1 MRRGWTSL
9 CIGWICALA
18 QTAPGQ
24 VAEDLFTLESGRAG
38 WLRELDAGLRLEPGR
53 WPDVWRRAGDLG
65 PVAAPVL
72 WGKLRRDRR
81 TRGRLLWITTYVAAT
96 GHGGQLVSGEWILEA
111 RKPERVMALIAAA
124 LAEGGVVEPAELRR
138 LVRDTSSPALRVAG
152 CLALSRATGATAL
165 PGDWFVASGGPDP
178 GACAAALMCGAE
190 PPSQLLERW
199 LASRRA
205 PDATAQLVWRA
216 MMLSA
221 HPTPYAGAMRRQL
234 AVRALQWQGPA
245 VAATRRAA
253 MLQVSRSDDPGA
265 LLVDVP
271 VPLSSDLVL
280 LLGRTAAG
288 REVISRRRW
297 VSAVPSQ
304 RLDQDLRRQLAV
316 QFAAYAD
323 PVEVERA
330 ARSWAGDQAIAPA
343 VCLALAWR
351 AWARGDLVDGPWLD
365 QLEEIDECWWSR
377 LAVGRAV
384 DPERL
389 PEGAPTLRRAAAVGR
404 APADV
409 LAREMERELW
419 RRRSHPGV
427 HVFGCWTELVR
438 DLLLSGSGYARA
450 QDTRREQF
458 PYLPGDLQRDDRAFF
473 EVACEYFTWAVADR
487 RAVPEMVRLDP
498 GR

>member
-190 PPSQLLERW
+190 PPSQLLFRKSTPRAIS
-199 LASRRA
+199 LTSDSSSVRSQGRRLM
-205 PDATAQLVWRA
+205 DE
-216 MMLSA
+216 
-221 HPTPYAGAMRRQL
+221 H
-234 AVRALQWQGPA
+234 
-245 VAATRRAA
+245 
-253 MLQVSRSDDPGA
+253 DEKH
-265 LLVDVP
+265 
-271 VPLSSDLVL
+271 
-280 LLGRTAAG
+280 
-288 REVISRRRW
+288 EVKKISTW
-297 VSAVPSQ
+297 
-304 RLDQDLRRQLAV
+304 RLDQ
-316 QFAAYAD
+316 
-323 PVEVERA
+323 
-330 ARSWAGDQAIAPA
+330 I
-343 VCLALAWR
+343 C
-351 AWARGDLVDGPWLD
+351 
-365 QLEEIDECWWSR
+365 
-377 LAVGRAV
+377 
-384 DPERL
+384 
-389 PEGAPTLRRAAAVGR
+389 TKN
-404 APADV
+404 
-409 LAREMERELW
+409 
-419 RRRSHPGV
+419 
-427 HVFGCWTELVR
+427 VFGCAET
-438 DLLLSGSGYARA
+438 
-450 QDTRREQF
+450 
-458 PYLPGDLQRDDRAFF
+458 
-473 EVACEYFTWAVADR
+473 
-487 RAVPEMVRLDP
+487 
-498 GR
+498 